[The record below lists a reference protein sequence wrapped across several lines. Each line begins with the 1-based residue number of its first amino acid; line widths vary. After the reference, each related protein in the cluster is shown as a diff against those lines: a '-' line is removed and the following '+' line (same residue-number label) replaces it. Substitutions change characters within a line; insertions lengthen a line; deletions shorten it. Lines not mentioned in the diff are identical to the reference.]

1 MIEPEYITEEP
12 HGAVEKTYQQAEE
25 CVRRYPGSALLA
37 TIIAGLAIGL
47 LVRALWPERKPE
59 HRALRLLH
67 EIENRLRQLPV
78 PPFRKAGDAAAD
90 QMHSLGKHLR
100 KGEAG
105 LERALRNVGR
115 RVSGLFS

>member
-12 HGAVEKTYQQAEE
+12 HGAVEKTYQEAEE

-37 TIIAGLAIGL
+37 TIVAGIALGL
-47 LVRALWPERKPE
+47 LVRALLPERKPE
-59 HRALRLLH
+59 HRALRLLD
-67 EIENRLRQLPV
+67 EIENRLRHLAV
-78 PPFRKAGDAAAD
+78 PPFRKAGDVAAN
-90 QMHSLGKHLR
+90 QVHTLGQHLR

-105 LERALRNVGR
+105 LERALRKVGK